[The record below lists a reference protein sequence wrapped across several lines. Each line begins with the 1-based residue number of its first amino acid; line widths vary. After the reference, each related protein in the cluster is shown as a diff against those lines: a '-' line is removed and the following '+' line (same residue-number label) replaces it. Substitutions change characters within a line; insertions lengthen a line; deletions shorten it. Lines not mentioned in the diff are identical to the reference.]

1 MSTPTRTAARTPAKV
16 LATALAALLLLS
28 ACSSGDDAVAT
39 GSEFQLVAPN
49 GETKLRYEG
58 DERKKLGDLTGP
70 SLMEDG
76 AQVSLSDYA
85 GKVVVINIWGA
96 WCPPCRTEAPELQ
109 KVQDEKGPLGVQVLG
124 VDVKENSTELP
135 RDFMSNRGLTYPSIY
150 DESGRAM
157 LAFRG
162 LHPNTVPATF
172 VLDKQHRVAAA
183 FLGGV
188 IAGDLT
194 PIVDRLAAES

>member
-1 MSTPTRTAARTPAKV
+1 MRARSALAGLTAAV
-16 LATALAALLLLS
+16 LLATG
-28 ACSSGDDAVAT
+28 CTTGDDAVVA

-49 GETKLRYEG
+49 GETKLRYDG
-58 DERKKLGDLTGP
+58 DERKGIKGLTGP

-76 AQVSLSDYA
+76 KTISLEDYA
-85 GKVVVINIWGA
+85 GKVVVVNIWGA

-109 KVQDEKGPLGVQVLG
+109 KVQDETGPLGVQVLG
-124 VDVKENSTELP
+124 VDVKENSTESP
-135 RDFMSNRGLTYPSIY
+135 RDFMINRQLSYPSIY

-157 LAFRG
+157 LSFRG
-162 LHPNTVPATF
+162 LPPNTVPSTF

-188 IAGDLT
+188 IASDL
-194 PIVDRLAAES
+194 VGLVEELAAES

>member
-1 MSTPTRTAARTPAKV
+1 MRARSVLAGLTAAV
-16 LATALAALLLLS
+16 LLVSGCTT
-28 ACSSGDDAVAT
+28 GDDAVVA

-49 GETKLRYEG
+49 GETKLRYDG
-58 DERKKLGDLTGP
+58 DERKGIKGLTGP

-76 AQVSLSDYA
+76 KTISLEDYA
-85 GKVVVINIWGA
+85 GKVVVVNIWGA

-109 KVQDEKGPLGVQVLG
+109 KVQDETGPLGVQVLG
-124 VDVKENSTELP
+124 VDVKENSTESP
-135 RDFMSNRGLTYPSIY
+135 RDFMTNRQLSYPSIY

-162 LHPNTVPATF
+162 LPPNTVPSTF

-188 IAGDLT
+188 IASDLV
-194 PIVDRLAAES
+194 PLVEELAAE

>member
-1 MSTPTRTAARTPAKV
+1 MRKLAAP
-16 LATALAALLLLS
+16 LAALLLATT
-28 ACSSGDDAVAT
+28 ACSSGDDAVVA
-39 GSEFQLVAPN
+39 GGEFQLVAPN

-58 DERKKLGDLTGP
+58 DERKELRALTGP

-76 AQVSLSDYA
+76 RTISLSDFA
-85 GKVVVINIWGA
+85 GEVVVINIWGA

-109 KVQDEKGPLGVQVLG
+109 KVQDEKGPLGVRVLG
-124 VDVKENSTELP
+124 VDVKETSTELP
-135 RDFMSNRGLTYPSIY
+135 RDFMRNRGLTYPSIY

-172 VLDKQHRVAAA
+172 VLDKRHRVAAA

-188 IAGDLT
+188 IASDLT
-194 PIVDRLAAES
+194 PIVDQLVAEA

>member
-1 MSTPTRTAARTPAKV
+1 MRGVAAVLSALL
-16 LATALAALLLLS
+16 LATA
-28 ACSSGDDAVAT
+28 ACSTGDDAVVA
-39 GSEFQLVAPN
+39 GGEFQLVAPN

-58 DERKKLGDLTGP
+58 DERKALGDLTGP

-76 AQVSLSDYA
+76 RTISLAKDFA
-85 GKVVVINIWGA
+85 GQVVVINIWGA

-109 KVQDEKGPLGVQVLG
+109 QVQDEKGSLGVRVLG
-124 VDVKENSTELP
+124 VDVKETSTELP
-135 RDFMSNRGLTYPSIY
+135 RDFMRNRGLTYPSIY

-162 LHPNTVPATF
+162 LHPNTVPSTF
-172 VLDKQHRVAAA
+172 VLDRRHRVAAA

-188 IAGDLT
+188 IASDLV

>member
-1 MSTPTRTAARTPAKV
+1 MRRVAAF
-16 LATALAALLLLS
+16 LSALLLVTT
-28 ACSSGDDAVAT
+28 ACSTGDDAVVA
-39 GSEFQLVAPN
+39 GGEFQLVAPN

-58 DERKKLGDLTGP
+58 DERKALGDLTGP

-76 AQVSLSDYA
+76 RTISLAKDFA
-85 GKVVVINIWGA
+85 GQVVVVNIWGA

-109 KVQDEKGPLGVQVLG
+109 QVQDEKGALGVRVLG
-124 VDVKENSTELP
+124 VDVKETSTELP
-135 RDFMSNRGLTYPSIY
+135 RDFMRNRGLTYPSIY

-162 LHPNTVPATF
+162 LHPNTVPSTF
-172 VLDKQHRVAAA
+172 VLDRRHRVAAA

-188 IAGDLT
+188 IASDLM
-194 PIVDRLAAES
+194 PVVDRLAAES

>member
-1 MSTPTRTAARTPAKV
+1 MSRAAAAV
-16 LATALAALLLLS
+16 LAALLLVTT
-28 ACSSGDDAVAT
+28 ACSTGDDAVVA
-39 GSEFQLVAPN
+39 GGEFQLVAPN

-58 DERKKLGDLTGP
+58 DERKKLGDLSGP

-76 AQVSLSDYA
+76 RTISLSDYA
-85 GKVVVINIWGA
+85 GKVVVVNIWGA

-124 VDVKENSTELP
+124 VDVKETSTELP
-135 RDFMSNRGLTYPSIY
+135 RDFMRNRGLTYPSIY

-162 LHPNTVPATF
+162 LHPNTVPSTF
-172 VLDKQHRVAAA
+172 VLDRQHRVAAA

-188 IAGDLT
+188 IASDLT
-194 PIVDRLAAES
+194 PIVDHLAAES

>member
-1 MSTPTRTAARTPAKV
+1 MRRPLAA
-16 LATALAALLLLS
+16 ALSALLLLTAA
-28 ACSSGDDAVAT
+28 ACSTGDDAVVA
-39 GSEFQLVAPN
+39 GGEFQVVAPN
-49 GETKLRYEG
+49 GETRLRYEG
-58 DERKKLGDLTGP
+58 DERKKPGNLTGP

-76 AQVSLSDYA
+76 RTISLADYA
-85 GKVVVINIWGA
+85 GDVVIVNIWGA

-109 KVQDEKGPLGVQVLG
+109 KVQDEKGALGVQVLG
-124 VDVKENSTELP
+124 VDVKETSPELP

-172 VLDKQHRVAAA
+172 VLDRQHRVAAV
-183 FLGGV
+183 FLSPV
-188 IAGDLT
+188 IASDLT
-194 PIVDRLAAES
+194 PIVDQLAAES

>member
-1 MSTPTRTAARTPAKV
+1 MRKLAA
-16 LATALAALLLLS
+16 ALAALLIATT
-28 ACSSGDDAVAT
+28 ACSTGDDAVVA
-39 GSEFQLVAPN
+39 GGEFQLVAPN

-58 DERKKLGDLTGP
+58 DERKQLGALTGP

-76 AQVSLSDYA
+76 RTISLSDFA

-124 VDVKENSTELP
+124 VDVKETSTELP
-135 RDFMSNRGLTYPSIY
+135 RDFMRNRRLTYPSIY

-172 VLDKQHRVAAA
+172 VLDKRHRVAAA

-188 IAGDLT
+188 IASDLT
-194 PIVDRLAAES
+194 PIVDQLVAES

>member
-1 MSTPTRTAARTPAKV
+1 MRRVAAV
-16 LATALAALLLLS
+16 LSALLLVTT
-28 ACSSGDDAVAT
+28 ACSTGDDAVVA
-39 GSEFQLVAPN
+39 GGEFQLVAPN

-58 DERKKLGDLTGP
+58 DERKALGDLTGP

-76 AQVSLSDYA
+76 RTISLAKDFA
-85 GKVVVINIWGA
+85 GQVVVINIWGA

-109 KVQDEKGPLGVQVLG
+109 QVQDEKGALGVRVLG
-124 VDVKENSTELP
+124 VDVKETSTELP
-135 RDFMSNRGLTYPSIY
+135 RDFMRNRGLTYPSIY

-162 LHPNTVPATF
+162 LHPNTVPSTF
-172 VLDKQHRVAAA
+172 VLDRRHRVAAA

-188 IAGDLT
+188 IASDLM